1 MTQVTGARPL
11 RAPEFNTVKVGIM
24 YAASREASSRAREAL
39 SAALTGS
46 DSVAATT
53 GSELFAVVAVLDD
66 QRSLRVALADKS
78 VSSSVRAELAERV
91 FGGKISA
98 ATQAVLTTAVAQ
110 DWSRTRDLVDTLV
123 LLGQEAL
130 LRAAADRGRIDAVED
145 ELFRLGRTVE
155 DNPDLE
161 QALTDRGKPAAAK
174 RDLLTRLLT
183 GKVEDVTMQLAEQAV
198 GRSRGDVGVA
208 FDQLSDLAAS
218 LRKQIVAHVRSATA
232 LTPQQREHLAASL
245 QRIYDKPVTIHVQV
259 DPELLAGVVVRIG
272 DDVIDGSAVGRL
284 QRLRQALA

>member
-1 MTQVTGARPL
+1 
-11 RAPEFNTVKVGIM
+11 M
-24 YAASREASSRAREAL
+24 YAASREASSRARETL

-53 GSELFAVVAVLDD
+53 GSELFAVVDVLDD
-66 QRSLRVALADKS
+66 QRSLRVALADTS
-78 VSSSVRAELAERV
+78 VASSARADLAERV

-98 ATQAVLTTAVAQ
+98 ATTAVLTNAVAQ

-123 LLGQEAL
+123 LLGREAL

-145 ELFRLGRTVE
+145 EPFRLGRIVE

-161 QALTDRGKPAAAK
+161 QSLTGRGRIAGDRRAL
-174 RDLLTRLLT
+174 LERLLA
-183 GKVEDVTMQLAEQAV
+183 GRVEDITLQLAEQAV
-198 GRSRGDVGVA
+198 TRSHGDIGVI

-218 LRKQIVAHVRSATA
+218 LRKQIVAHVRAATD
-232 LTPQQREHLAASL
+232 LTSQQRDHLAASL
-245 QRIYDKPVTIHVQV
+245 RRIYDKPVTVHVQV
-259 DPELLAGVVVRIG
+259 DPSLLAGVVVRIG

-284 QRLRQALA
+284 RRLRHSLG

>member
-1 MTQVTGARPL
+1 
-11 RAPEFNTVKVGIM
+11 M

-66 QRSLRVALADKS
+66 QRSLRVALADRS

-98 ATQAVLTTAVAQ
+98 ATLAVLTTAVAEN
-110 DWSRTRDLVDTLV
+110 WSRTRDLVDTLV

-130 LRAAADRGRIDAVED
+130 LRAAADRGRLDAVED
-145 ELFRLGRTVE
+145 ELFRLGRIVD

-161 QALTDRGKPAAAK
+161 QALSDRGRPAQAR
-174 RDLLTRLLT
+174 RDLIGRLLA
-183 GKVEDVTMQLAEQAV
+183 GKAEDITVQLAEQAV
-198 GRSRGDVGVA
+198 TGSHSVGEA
-208 FDQLSDLAAS
+208 IDQLSDLAAA
-218 LRKQIVAHVRSATA
+218 LRKQIVAHVRAA
-232 LTPQQREHLAASL
+232 VELTPQQREQLAASL
-245 QRIYDKPVTIHVQV
+245 QRIYDKPITVHVQV
-259 DPELLAGVVVRIG
+259 DPTLLAGVVVHIG
-272 DDVIDGSAVGRL
+272 DDVIDGSAIGRL
-284 QRLRQALA
+284 QRLRQSMG